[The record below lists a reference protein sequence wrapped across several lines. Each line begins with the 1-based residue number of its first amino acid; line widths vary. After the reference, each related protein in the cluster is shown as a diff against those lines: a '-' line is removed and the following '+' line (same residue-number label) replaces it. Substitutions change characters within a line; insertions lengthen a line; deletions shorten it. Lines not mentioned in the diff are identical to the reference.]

1 MNVGRLGG
9 DTGGHH
15 ADIGE
20 GWMAHATRKQAR
32 RLLLFFASAFVTSL
46 LVAAPLA
53 AQTCLHDRDADSPSA
68 NVSGRM
74 AMPASSKAPA
84 ATHAPASSHEPM
96 VAHVPMA
103 RSDERADLRAMTIG
117 SHGCC
122 EGGDGQRPS
131 CPTCPL
137 GGTCSA
143 HGPVTAIHGVARIGV
158 HIPTA
163 GEGTPATDSRLP
175 SWSGS
180 VDTPPPRS

>member
-1 MNVGRLGG
+1 MRVGRLGG
-9 DTGGHH
+9 DTGSHH

-20 GWMAHATRKQAR
+20 GWMTHATREQAR
-32 RLLLFFASAFVTSL
+32 RVLLFFASALVASV

-53 AQTCLHDRDADSPSA
+53 AQACLHERDADSPST

-74 AMPASSKAPA
+74 AGPASSNARA
-84 ATHAPASSHEPM
+84 SAHAPASSHEPM
-96 VAHVPMA
+96 AAHGPLA
-103 RSDERADLRAMTIG
+103 GSDKRADLRPMSIG

-122 EGGDGQRPS
+122 EGGDGQLPS
-131 CPTCPL
+131 CPTCPP

-143 HGPVTAIHGVARIGV
+143 HGPVTAIHGVARVGV
-158 HIPTA
+158 HITTA
-163 GEGTPATDSRLP
+163 DEGKPATDSRLP